1 MRWCLV
7 IKASLPSHLTPKM
20 TFPNAS
26 KWPKKIPNYLIYCRK
41 GNSGIVLCLILLF
54 FWRVL
59 ASKFQIPDTSSIFTN
74 GLLFSREPLNILLP
88 KCNCRY
94 ATLASVSHHA
104 NTKHVAGCN
113 TMCKFTDALSKG
125 PTILQ
130 PSDALFLWTLRLVD
144 QDQATGPRSQSLS
157 GPDGCNARPPIRMQH
172 QRKEGVASD
181 LSAKTTQ
188 ALREKRE
195 KMKRLFIE
203 TELWNLH
210 IITQAYLNY
219 LYDFFA

>member
-1 MRWCLV
+1 MFNFAL
-7 IKASLPSHLTPKM
+7 
-20 TFPNAS
+20 F
-26 KWPKKIPNYLIYCRK
+26 
-41 GNSGIVLCLILLF
+41 F

-59 ASKFQIPDTSSIFTN
+59 APKFQTPDTSSIFTN
-74 GLLFSREPLNILLP
+74 GLRFSREPHNILPP

-104 NTKHVAGCN
+104 NAKNAAGCN
-113 TMCKFTDALSKG
+113 TTCKSAGALSKG
-125 PTILQ
+125 PTILW
-130 PSDALFLWTLRLVD
+130 PSDALLLWTLRLVD
-144 QDQATGPRSQSLS
+144 QDQVTGPRSQSLL

-195 KMKRLFIE
+195 KMKERPFIE
-203 TELWNLH
+203 TEL
-210 IITQAYLNY
+210 
-219 LYDFFA
+219 